1 MKNGLTRNYP
11 GPGGMLA
18 LSFVGH
24 LVAFLVIANWHVSP
38 KYRQD
43 ESPVT
48 YVDMVTLPVASPQS
62 GTPSAPAKSEMQAPP
77 AAPAPAPPAPAA
89 AMALPTKP
97 AVKTPAKPQPKNEQQ
112 EAAEAKAFNER
123 MAKLQ
128 QQAEDKR
135 QAAVMD
141 SLRKRAG
148 SRTGM
153 PGAKGNEAGSDYA
166 SYLQSRLRDALKQV
180 IATQTKA
187 PQVIAT
193 ITVSPDGSID
203 YRVEKSSGD
212 PFFDDAVQ
220 RAVALAGKTL
230 VPPPNHTQYK
240 RVFRF
245 MPEGVK

>member
-1 MKNGLTRNYP
+1 MKNALKRNYP

-18 LSFVGH
+18 LSFACH
-24 LVAFLVIANWHVSP
+24 LVAFLVIANWHFSP

-62 GTPSAPAKSEMQAPP
+62 GTPAPP
-77 AAPAPAPPAPAA
+77 AGNETKGPAAAPAPPPPAPAP

-97 AVKTPAKPQPKNEQQ
+97 AAKTPAKPQAKNEQQ
-112 EAAEAKAFNER
+112 QAAEAKAFNER

-128 QQAEDKR
+128 QQAEERR
-135 QAAVMD
+135 QAAVMEN
-141 SLRKRAG
+141 LRNKASG
-148 SRTGM
+148 RTGM
-153 PGAKGNEAGSDYA
+153 PGANGTQAGSDYS
-166 SYLQSRLRDALKQV
+166 SYLQSRLQDALKQV

-187 PQVIAT
+187 PYVIAT

-203 YRVEKSSGD
+203 YRVERPSGD

-220 RAVALAGKTL
+220 RAVALAGKSL
-230 VPPPNHTQYK
+230 VPPPSHTQYK
-240 RVFRF
+240 HVFRF
-245 MPEGVK
+245 KPEGVK